1 MMNNV
6 KHLLLGVLIGVALCV
21 TIDLVRRDHKT
32 PVYPQKTPMVT
43 SSTTLDVSPKQE
55 PSAPDLVVDHSY
67 VAVVNGEKLEVPLK
81 TTDKT
86 TSKVTTVVDMT
97 PIVSKLTPK
106 WEAGIGVSYYNKKIL
121 PTISVQR
128 NYQHDKAIEMS
139 LYLKDNQVKG
149 GSLMHKWLF

>member
-1 MMNNV
+1 M
-6 KHLLLGVLIGVALCV
+6 
-21 TIDLVRRDHKT
+21 
-32 PVYPQKTPMVT
+32 T

-106 WEAGIGVSYYNKKIL
+106 WEAGIGVSYYNKKYCL
-121 PTISVQR
+121 PYRYRETTNMIRQ
-128 NYQHDKAIEMS
+128 
-139 LYLKDNQVKG
+139 
-149 GSLMHKWLF
+149 

>member
-1 MMNNV
+1 MIN
-6 KHLLLGVLIGVALCV
+6 KQLILGVLIGVALCV

-32 PVYPQKTPMVT
+32 PVRPPQTTSVS
-43 SSTTLDVSPKQE
+43 SSTTLEVLPKQE
-55 PSAPDLVVDHSY
+55 PSSPDLVVDHSY
-67 VAVVNGEKLEVPLK
+67 VAYVNGEKLEVPLK

-97 PIVSKLTPK
+97 PIVSKMTPK

-139 LYLKDNQVKG
+139 LYLKGNQVKG